1 MKSQKGSILIGISF
15 GNASPKPR
23 SEIIFQTWVVLI
35 LNHNTNSTIQRSN
48 QIAQVTAEANLGDWL
63 NEEYG
68 DRSKMKRVL
77 ERVVLNRP
85 SKDPM
90 PSCLSI
96 EPVDTLN
103 ECFVDIT
110 QLDYGRDAKHGCC

>member
-1 MKSQKGSILIGISF
+1 MKSPKGSIVIEISF
-15 GNASPKPR
+15 GSVSQKSL
-23 SEIIFQTWVVLI
+23 SEIIFQTWVVLN
-35 LNHNTNSTIQRSN
+35 LNQNTNSINRWSN

-63 NEEYG
+63 NDEYG

-77 ERVVLNRP
+77 ERVVMNRP

-90 PSCLSI
+90 PTCVSI
-96 EPVDTLN
+96 EPVESLN